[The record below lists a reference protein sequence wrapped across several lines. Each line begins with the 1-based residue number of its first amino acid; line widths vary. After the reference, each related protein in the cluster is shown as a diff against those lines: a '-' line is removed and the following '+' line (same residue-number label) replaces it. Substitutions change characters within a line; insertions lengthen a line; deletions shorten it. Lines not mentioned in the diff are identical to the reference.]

1 MTREQPPRAYIAGPL
16 FTPGDRWY
24 LEHVDRRCAELGY
37 ATYLPHRDAGLS
49 PPSGEGT
56 RYYFDADIDALND
69 ADVIVAVLNGPDVE
83 SGTAWELGYAH
94 ALGTPIVA
102 IVDDTRVADP
112 AVNINLMIYHSADVC
127 TSIDDLIDKLKQHLP
142 RSHR

>member
-1 MTREQPPRAYIAGPL
+1 MNQHERPTAYIAGPL
-16 FTPGDRWY
+16 FTEGDRWY
-24 LEHVDRRCAELGY
+24 LEYIDDRCAALGY

-56 RYYFDADIDALND
+56 RFFFEADIDALIE
-69 ADVIVAVLNGPDVE
+69 ADLVVAVLHGPDVE
-83 SGTAWELGYAH
+83 SGTAWEMGYAY
-94 ALGTPIVA
+94 ARGTPIVA

-127 TSIDDLIDKLKQHLP
+127 TSVDELVEKLENLIT
-142 RSHR
+142 